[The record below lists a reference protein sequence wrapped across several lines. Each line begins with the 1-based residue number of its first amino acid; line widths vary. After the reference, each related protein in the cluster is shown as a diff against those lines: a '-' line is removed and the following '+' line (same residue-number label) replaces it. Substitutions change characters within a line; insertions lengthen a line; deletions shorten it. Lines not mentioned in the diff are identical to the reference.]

1 MKYLPVFLLLCFT
14 GAIASKRTQIT
25 RYERRVQVVDD
36 EFSWVTPHEIMEH
49 LHTLSRVTGAASPR
63 KLPGYSPALARKF
76 HRHLTK
82 KGPKLID
89 HIVNLGH
96 HFADAD
102 IHRKLSGKELI
113 PNVAKK
119 LRGAHKRRLETSV
132 PEVFRFLDVTSIETC
147 SSEPGCE
154 HDPCTK
160 EYLYDPYVP
169 FEPAYGGS
177 GGYGATIASIKD
189 TAFWSGNKEDRTDA
203 DGYSANLIALQAAKI
218 VKEINSASCDGVDDD
233 IPVCILCVIFYLP
246 QPGKIVCEVFD
257 GLLAIAELVLD
268 SQVVMHRLRL

>member
-1 MKYLPVFLLLCFT
+1 MKYLPVLLLLCFT
-14 GAIASKRTQIT
+14 GVIASKRTQIT

-102 IHRKLSGKELI
+102 IHRKLSGKEFI
-113 PNVAKK
+113 PDVARR
-119 LRGAHKRRLETSV
+119 LRGAHKRRLETV
-132 PEVFRFLDVTSIETC
+132 PEVFRFLEVTSIGTC
-147 SSEPGCE
+147 PADPGCA
-154 HDPCTK
+154 HAPCIK
-160 EYLYDPYVP
+160 EYLNTPYDP
-169 FEPAYGGS
+169 FDPAYGGS
-177 GGYGATIASIKD
+177 GGYEAATASIKGTD
-189 TAFWSGNKEDRTDA
+189 FWSGDEADRTNGD
-203 DGYSANLIALQAAKI
+203 DYSANLIALQAAKI
-218 VKEINSASCDGVDDD
+218 AKELSDAACEAVDDD
-233 IPVCILCVIFYLP
+233 IEVCILCVIFELP
-246 QPGKIVCEVFD
+246 NPGKIVCEVFD
-257 GLLAIAELVLD
+257 GLLGIAELVFD
-268 SQVVMHRLRL
+268 S

>member
-1 MKYLPVFLLLCFT
+1 MKYLPFLLLLCFT

-25 RYERRVQVVDD
+25 RYERRDQVVVDD
-36 EFSWVTPHEIMEH
+36 EFSWVTPQEIMEH

-102 IHRKLSGKELI
+102 IHRKLSGKEFI
-113 PNVAKK
+113 PDVAKN
-119 LRGAHKRRLETSV
+119 LRGAHRRRLETV
-132 PEVFRFLDVTSIETC
+132 PEVFRFLDVTSIDTC
-147 SSEPGCE
+147 PAEPGCA
-154 HDPCTK
+154 HAPCTK
-160 EYLYDPYVP
+160 TYLDDPYVP
-169 FEPAYGGS
+169 FDPAYGGT
-177 GGYGATIASIKD
+177 GGYAGAIASIKGGE
-189 TAFWSGNKEDRTDA
+189 FWSGKEEDRTDA

-218 VKEINSASCDGVDDD
+218 AKEVGSAFCDAVDDD
-233 IPVCILCVIFYLP
+233 IEICVLCAIFEIP
-246 QPGKIVCEVFD
+246 NPAKIACAVFD
-257 GLLAIAELVLD
+257 GLLGIAELILE
-268 SQVVMHRLRL
+268 S